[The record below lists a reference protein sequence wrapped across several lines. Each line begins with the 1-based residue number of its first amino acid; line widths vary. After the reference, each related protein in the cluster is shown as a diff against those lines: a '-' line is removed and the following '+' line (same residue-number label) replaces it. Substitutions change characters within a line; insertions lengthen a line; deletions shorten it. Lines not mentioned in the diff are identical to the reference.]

1 MLNYGASANWA
12 FARIGA
18 MTGSN
23 AESSLEAFGRAM
35 RDRRWVENVASETEV
50 AGILDRLA
58 NGLNEGGIGI
68 GILNAYAPGAGV
80 QELTAVCQLAAAHDV
95 PTFTHVAY
103 MSRIDP
109 ESAAEAYIRLI
120 GYAGATGA
128 HMHICHFNSSSKTDI
143 ERCAVLVAKAQAQ
156 GLPITVEAYPYGTG
170 STVLA
175 AAFFSDPEFEA
186 RNGTGYD
193 SVQRVTDGRRF
204 RDREELLAAQAEE
217 PSTLV
222 LWHIL
227 DIENNAHHRDLLDMS
242 VLYPGGAIASD
253 AMPWTLSDGSV
264 YTGDAWPLPEDATSH
279 PRSAGCFTRF
289 IREWVRERQAVSLL
303 EGVRKCALIPA
314 EILAASTPAMRAKG
328 RLQPGAD
335 ADMVVFDFDTLTDRA
350 TFSAMNRPS
359 EGVRHLLVSGQP
371 LITDGVLDV
380 AARPG
385 RPVRRPVAGGLSMP
399 VPILLVAGFLGA
411 GKTTVVN
418 HLLAHAEGRRIA
430 AVVNDF
436 GAINIDAELIAG
448 AGDGVVSLSNGCIC
462 CSLEG
467 DLLRTLAALLRRDP
481 RPEGIVIETSG
492 VADPADIVRNLMDPV
507 IWREAPLETVLCVVD
522 ATTPAAM
529 LDDPLL
535 RSQLRAADVVA
546 LSKVDLADAADQRAG
561 ARCRPGGASGGGG
574 GRCAAWRGARGA
586 AVSRGPGSC
595 AGAARAGA
603 AAAGGRSVRDAELD
617 VGTAGVAAPA
627 AAGDRPA
634 GAEAGA
640 GEGAVRD
647 GGAARAADGVSV
659 RRRAGDAGAGRDA
672 GGRNAAGTDR
682 VHCRDRRSVA
692 RRDRQDHGR
701 MHRSRGY
708 VKQRV
713 FAANTWFPIR
723 F

>member
-1 MLNYGASANWA
+1 MLNYGAAANWA

-23 AESSLEAFGRAM
+23 AESSLEAFGNAM
-35 RDRRWVENVASETEV
+35 RDRRWIDNVASETEV
-50 AGILDRLA
+50 AGILERLA
-58 NGLNEGGIGI
+58 SGLNEGGIGI

-175 AAFFSDPEFEA
+175 AAFFSDPEFEE

-264 YTGDAWPLPEDATSH
+264 YTGDAWPLPDDATSH

-289 IREWVRERQAVSLL
+289 IREWVRERKTVSLL

-314 EILAASTPAMRAKG
+314 EILSAQHARDARQGQAAAG
-328 RLQPGAD
+328 RGCRHRRVRFRD
-335 ADMVVFDFDTLTDRA
+335 AD
-350 TFSAMNRPS
+350 
-359 EGVRHLLVSGQP
+359 
-371 LITDGVLDV
+371 
-380 AARPG
+380 RPG
-385 RPVRRPVAGGLSMP
+385 DVLGDEPPVGG
-399 VPILLVAGFLGA
+399 
-411 GKTTVVN
+411 
-418 HLLAHAEGRRIA
+418 
-430 AVVNDF
+430 
-436 GAINIDAELIAG
+436 
-448 AGDGVVSLSNGCIC
+448 
-462 CSLEG
+462 
-467 DLLRTLAALLRRDP
+467 
-481 RPEGIVIETSG
+481 
-492 VADPADIVRNLMDPV
+492 
-507 IWREAPLETVLCVVD
+507 
-522 ATTPAAM
+522 
-529 LDDPLL
+529 
-535 RSQLRAADVVA
+535 RA
-546 LSKVDLADAADQRAG
+546 
-561 ARCRPGGASGGGG
+561 ASGGQ
-574 GRCAAWRGARGA
+574 RPAADHRWRAGCGGA
-586 AVSRGPGSC
+586 A
-595 AGAARAGA
+595 
-603 AAAGGRSVRDAELD
+603 
-617 VGTAGVAAPA
+617 
-627 AAGDRPA
+627 RPA
-634 GAEAGA
+634 GAP
-640 GEGAVRD
+640 
-647 GGAARAADGVSV
+647 ARCRALTMSGPDS
-659 RRRAGDAGAGRDA
+659 AGDRLPR
-672 GGRNAAGTDR
+672 GG
-682 VHCRDRRSVA
+682 
-692 RRDRQDHGR
+692 QDHGR
-701 MHRSRGY
+701 EPFAGACRGTADRRRGQRFRRDQHRCGADRGR
-708 VKQRV
+708 QRWRGQPEQWLHLLLAGRRS
-713 FAANTWFPIR
+713 AAHARHPAAARSAAGVHRDRNQRGRRSGRHRAQPDGPGDLAGGAAGNGAVR
-723 F
+723 GGRDDAA